1 MSSKFRQFYKVVD
14 DNFTDLKSRTIIN
27 SIIQQSKLQATDK
40 PLIEQTYLAEL
51 CGCDRRTIHR
61 KLKKLEEDGWL
72 EKKMV
77 LNKQHYTTTQLTI
90 RERLKE
96 LMKQTERRPKIK
108 ERLKETECRQEKV
121 MKSIIP
127 HIDNTPL
134 RVEDL
139 DL

>member
-1 MSSKFRQFYKVVD
+1 MSSKFRQYYKVVD

-27 SIIQQSKLQATDK
+27 AIIQQNKLQATDK

-51 CGCDRRTIHR
+51 CGCERTTIHR

-72 EKKMV
+72 TRKMV
-77 LNKQHYTTTQLTI
+77 LNKQGYTTTQLTI
-90 RERLKE
+90 KKRLKE
-96 LMKQTERRPKIK
+96 LMKQTERKPKIK
-108 ERLKETECRQEKV
+108 ETERRQKKV
-121 MKSIIP
+121 VKSIIP
-127 HIDNTPL
+127 HIENTPL